1 MRAALIAVMASARLL
16 PLQWMMPTRQ
26 VCRKCVRQQAIV
38 GEEEQEEEEEE
49 EQEQE
54 QEQGQEQEQ
63 EQGQE
68 QGQEQEQKLHDL

>member
-26 VCRKCVRQQAIV
+26 VCRKCVRQQVIV
-38 GEEEQEEEEEE
+38 EEQEQGQGQEQEQGQRQ

-54 QEQGQEQEQ
+54 QEQ
-63 EQGQE
+63 
-68 QGQEQEQKLHDL
+68 EQKPHDL